1 MNNQNNKQDNENKT
15 YACESCGSKSKEEA
29 GTCCGAERKPE
40 AEKVG
45 KCEMCGHEHKGDG
58 TCDCGCK

>member
-1 MNNQNNKQDNENKT
+1 MNNQNDKQNNEKRT
-15 YACESCGSKSKEEA
+15 YVCESCGSKSKGEA

-40 AEKVG
+40 AV
-45 KCEMCGHEHKGDG
+45 KCEKCGHEHTSDG